1 MVKNCFC
8 RVWKR
13 VRKGEGGRHGGD
25 TSRGRGV
32 KAGLRAQ
39 DVGGSE
45 GQDKHLHSHQTGD
58 EWGVEASRV
67 Q

>member
-1 MVKNCFC
+1 MGATQV
-8 RVWKR
+8 
-13 VRKGEGGRHGGD
+13 G
-25 TSRGRGV
+25 GRGV